1 MNQTATQPTFTLITD
16 DTTTSM
22 NNETFVIALVDPD
35 VPSPS
40 GTGRTEFFHFLG
52 ANFSMD
58 PSSSNLVNSTPAV
71 LEWFPLT
78 PPPGDPPH
86 RYTLVVY
93 EQPDSFSDVVPT
105 LVNAST
111 NRLSFNFSSFT
122 VAANLASPIAGNY
135 FLVGADNSTA
145 ASATP
150 SATPT
155 ATNQP
160 TLTALPLST
169 SGISSILT
177 ISTSTVTAPPTTSPI
192 SAAGYPK
199 PMMGGISF
207 TKLPPGANRILFVKN
222 LNYQITG
229 EDLYDLF
236 GRYGTIRQIRI
247 GNEQKTRGTAFV
259 VFDDV
264 MDVRCRRV
272 EAWVS
277 PKPLQSQA
285 KNALEHLNGF
295 HLQERY
301 IVVLYHMPAKQD
313 AAAAKADLARREEEL
328 AALKKKHNIGDD

>member
-1 MNQTATQPTFTLITD
+1 MRSFFVLVLSFLPVLHAQINSTLLANVTQAFSQAQIVPDVISSFAPTDLVNITFPAIASAPTASVTPGSLLPMNQTATQPTFTLITD

-71 LEWFPLT
+71 LEWFPPT

-177 ISTSTVTAPPTTSPI
+177 ISTSTVIAPPTTSPI

-207 TKLPPGANRILFVKN
+207 VILALVC
-222 LNYQITG
+222 
-229 EDLYDLF
+229 ELF
-236 GRYGTIRQIRI
+236 
-247 GNEQKTRGTAFV
+247 
-259 VFDDV
+259 
-264 MDVRCRRV
+264 
-272 EAWVS
+272 
-277 PKPLQSQA
+277 
-285 KNALEHLNGF
+285 
-295 HLQERY
+295 
-301 IVVLYHMPAKQD
+301 
-313 AAAAKADLARREEEL
+313 
-328 AALKKKHNIGDD
+328 